1 MDQKTFAKLVS
12 KAQEDPEFFHRLTFT
27 PEKAID
33 ELKDDV
39 PRSVLGSLVGK
50 EPAEMVARTLGVL
63 GYCGNTCSSSCGN
76 TCTGSSCGYT
86 TNLVGEVGSA
96 VKTPYFVRGVNE
108 LAYCGNTCSSSCG
121 NTCNASCGYTTNL
134 VDEFDMRSQFRFNQ
148 VFR

>member
-27 PEKAID
+27 PEKDID

-76 TCTGSSCGYT
+76 TC
-86 TNLVGEVGSA
+86 
-96 VKTPYFVRGVNE
+96 
-108 LAYCGNTCSSSCG
+108 
-121 NTCNASCGYTTNL
+121 NASCGYTTNL